1 MMLHGLLFACPMEEA
16 EDDCPFKKFRNMSTS
31 EAIKEFNSLPVIS
44 KEELSTHHKFCLTRR
59 ESSILVNKKFGTY

>member
-16 EDDCPFKKFRNMSTS
+16 EDNCPFKKFRNMSTS
-31 EAIKEFNSLPVIS
+31 QAIKDFNSLSIAS
-44 KEELSTHHKFCLTRR
+44 KEELSSHHKTCLTRR